1 MTGPQIY
8 YRPYPPL
15 KQGADDDLPEVPAR
29 NRQAVR
35 IHQEQEP
42 ALPLPQ
48 LRCDL
53 HRQPSEAARTSHHGH
68 RPSRDGVFATDPRG

>member
-1 MTGPQIY
+1 MTGPQVY

-35 IHQEQEP
+35 IHQE
-42 ALPLPQ
+42 
-48 LRCDL
+48 
-53 HRQPSEAARTSHHGH
+53 
-68 RPSRDGVFATDPRG
+68 